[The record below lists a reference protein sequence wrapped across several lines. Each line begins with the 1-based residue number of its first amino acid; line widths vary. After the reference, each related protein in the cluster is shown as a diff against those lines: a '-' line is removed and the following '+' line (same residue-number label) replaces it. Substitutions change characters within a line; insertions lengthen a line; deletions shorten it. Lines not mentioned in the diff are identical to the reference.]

1 MDKIKALWLK
11 YKEIITYVFFG
22 FVTTVVNYVVFVLCG
37 HVFHLDVVISNA
49 IAWILAVIVAFI
61 TNKLWVF
68 ESKKRDVKTLGR
80 EFGEFVAGRLITLA
94 LESVLL
100 WIFVDKLGVNDLI
113 MKIITSIIVM
123 IVNYIFSKFIIFRKK
138 KAK

>member
-1 MDKIKALWLK
+1 MDKIKELWLR

-22 FVTTVVNYVVFVLCG
+22 FVTTVVNYVAFVLCG
-37 HVFHLDVVISNA
+37 HVFHLDVVLANA
-49 IAWILAVIVAFI
+49 IAWILAVIVAYI

-68 ESKKRDVKTLGR
+68 ESKNHDIKTLLR
-80 EFGEFVAGRLITLA
+80 EFGEFVAGRLITLG
-94 LESVLL
+94 LETVLL
-100 WIFVDKLGVNDLI
+100 WVFVDLLGVNDLL

-123 IVNYIFSKFIIFRKK
+123 IVNYIFSKFIIFKKK